1 MGNQHMK
8 QGTKAITQN
17 LKQAELNGQKVKI
30 SCKQGERYV
39 VIFNNGHGPLAL
51 KPQNLKPQNL
61 TLDEIEVIVGDLD
74 AQAQLVLNKSDVP
87 IDLSQLSVLKLTLEK
102 LLERV
107 DEIATQM
114 KNEKRSRRKRL
125 TRKLL
130 TFLDR
135 LDKEEKILHLATP
148 GSKAIIKNIES
159 QPELNGQKVVV
170 EALPVVPTGRYT
182 VVLNDGTRRKLKI
195 ENLVPQVLQES
206 PVESPQES
214 PVESPGERELESP
227 PALQRHDLHRQ
238 QSPGSARCDLYLEG
252 LANELEEIEVQVSD
266 IFFYGISPSG
276 VHFDQQNKIKKL
288 EKLRPV
294 GVLNRLDDLCEM
306 FSLEERSQAENLR
319 ARRSALSKRGWR
331 CDRDIIAKLNELTSD
346 AAPAEDAPAED
357 APAED
362 APAEDAPA
370 EDAPAEDAPAEDAP
384 AEDAP
389 AEDALE
395 IEAMSI
401 SDLKAALDSAHV
413 NYTDIVEKRHLVA
426 RLHLYQTLG
435 RAAAIN
441 HAAHV
446 DFGY

>member
-1 MGNQHMK
+1 MK

-206 PVESPQES
+206 PVESP
-214 PVESPGERELESP
+214 GERKLESP

-362 APAEDAPA
+362 APAEDA
-370 EDAPAEDAPAEDAP
+370 
-384 AEDAP
+384 
-389 AEDALE
+389 LE